1 MRRALK
7 PDGIVAMSEPGRG
20 HSTSPPSVAETAA
33 TGVLEQELV
42 LEDIADSALTA
53 GFAAAHVIADTQAPL
68 LELDARQLRAF
79 MGGRGFARYWRDLC
93 AELDG
98 HHYILLFAGD
108 PRPTTARPKRLQAV
122 IAPAESRPE
131 LTVRAG
137 YPFVLSLSLYNAG
150 DTTWLHRSN
159 EAGWTRIGAHL
170 HRDDRTRSL
179 VDHDWFRAALPHD
192 IPPER
197 RAQVELQLPPIGE
210 AGDFLLVF
218 DLVIEGSAWFAERGS
233 LTLDLR
239 CRVK

>member
-1 MRRALK
+1 
-7 PDGIVAMSEPGRG
+7 
-20 HSTSPPSVAETAA
+20 
-33 TGVLEQELV
+33 
-42 LEDIADSALTA
+42 
-53 GFAAAHVIADTQAPL
+53 
-68 LELDARQLRAF
+68 

-137 YPFVLSLSLYNAG
+137 HPFVLSLSLYNAG

-179 VDHDWFRAALPHD
+179 VDHDWFRAALPYD